1 METATADDTN
11 LAKRWQ
17 QLLISSNHDGFVDGV
32 TTCFVPLQTD
42 VPSVLWTALA
52 NVAARLGLEAPA
64 IHLPLVCTEDAIQP
78 WQSHSSTRG
87 WRGNQPHQWSKAT
100 DQPALVDGP
109 ALQIF
114 WMTQDQQTGFWIHG
128 NDVTAVVEWLTQL
141 AIGTTE
147 KADPTSKP
155 QGARQP
161 LDLARLY
168 RGGEQ
173 GLFAANGD
181 GFMAVRH
188 TYN

>member
-1 METATADDTN
+1 METATTDDAINQT
-11 LAKRWQ
+11 LWQ
-17 QLLISSNHDGFVDGV
+17 QLLIDSNHDGFVDGV

-78 WQSHSSTRG
+78 WQSPLFYSWG
-87 WRGNQPHQWSKAT
+87 DAAIEPHQWSKAT

-161 LDLARLY
+161 SIWPPLP
-168 RGGEQ
+168 GW
-173 GLFAANGD
+173 
-181 GFMAVRH
+181 
-188 TYN
+188 